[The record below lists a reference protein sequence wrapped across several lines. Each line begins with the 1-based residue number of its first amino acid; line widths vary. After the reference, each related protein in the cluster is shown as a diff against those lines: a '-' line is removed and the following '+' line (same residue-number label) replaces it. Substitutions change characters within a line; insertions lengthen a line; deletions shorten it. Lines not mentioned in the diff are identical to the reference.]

1 MPLIAW
7 LSHHYISSTP
17 VPLKRIYLNII
28 LASTAMLVACETTNL
43 SNAKRNKAVYLEAV
57 GGTGIIDRAST
68 GPRDTVSYW
77 DEGTA
82 SGNPTIKIS
91 LKKQKARFYRGETLI
106 GVSQISSGKEGF
118 RTPVGSYKILQ
129 KKITHASNLYGMWK
143 TADGTVINDDVDIR
157 KNPTPPPGAYFEG
170 APMPYFMRIT
180 NTGVGMHQGYLPGYA
195 ASHGCIRMPYW
206 IVRHFFHNAS
216 IGTPVIVEH

>member
-1 MPLIAW
+1 M
-7 LSHHYISSTP
+7 SRN
-17 VPLKRIYLNII
+17 RIYLNLL
-28 LASTAMLVACETTNL
+28 LASTAMIAACDSIDS
-43 SNAKRNKAVYLEAV
+43 SNTHRNKAVYLEAV
-57 GGTGIIDRAST
+57 GGSSIINRKSA

-82 SGNPTIKIS
+82 SGPATIKIS
-91 LKKQKARFYRGETLI
+91 LKKQKAKFYRGDTLI

-118 RTPVGSYKILQ
+118 RTPIGSYEIIQ
-129 KKITHASNLYGMWK
+129 KKVTHASNLYGMWK
-143 TADGTVINDDVDIR
+143 TADGTIINDDVDVR
-157 KNPTPPPGAYFEG
+157 QNPSPPPGAYFEG

-180 NTGVGMHQGYLPGYA
+180 NTGVGMHQGYLPGFA

-216 IGTPVIVEH
+216 IGTPVIIED